1 MKAFL
6 CLPPFWPPPAP
17 ISVWCTTVPS
27 MPQSSP
33 HQSLDPLLQSTMEL
47 TDQSTDMDTDRS
59 AINLLANHTR
69 ENTEAQ
75 HRARLSDPTLLLLLM
90 PPTDFTV
97 LMLLSPMEFTPSTPQ
112 FTMLSMLPQLL
123 LMLQLTRLPQLR
135 FTLMRFLPTP
145 TPTPLPMTTQ
155 SLPSTPRSS
164 PMEPA
169 TLPDLTPLLFPMAES
184 NTSSTLP
191 TVMMDMSLMSLMRE
205 PLSTQRLQHQAT
217 RLPQLMPQPQLP
229 TLKSK
234 VPQRTPTT

>member
-1 MKAFL
+1 MG
-6 CLPPFWPPPAP
+6 PPAP

-75 HRARLSDPTLLLLLM
+75 HRARLSDPMLLLLLM

-112 FTMLSMLPQLL
+112 FTMPSMMPQLL
-123 LMLQLTRLPQLR
+123 L
-135 FTLMRFLPTP
+135 TLMRFLPTP
-145 TPTPLPMTTQ
+145 TTTPLPMTTQ

-191 TVMMDMSLMSLMRE
+191 MVMMDMSLMSLMRE

-217 RLPQLMPQPQLP
+217 RLPQLMPQPQLT

>member
-1 MKAFL
+1 
-6 CLPPFWPPPAP
+6 
-17 ISVWCTTVPS
+17 
-27 MPQSSP
+27 
-33 HQSLDPLLQSTMEL
+33 
-47 TDQSTDMDTDRS
+47 
-59 AINLLANHTR
+59 
-69 ENTEAQ
+69 
-75 HRARLSDPTLLLLLM
+75 M

-112 FTMLSMLPQLL
+112 SLPTLPQLL
-123 LMLQLTRLPQLR
+123 LMT
-135 FTLMRFLPTP
+135 TP
-145 TPTPLPMTTQ
+145 
-155 SLPSTPRSS
+155 SHPSTPRSS

-191 TVMMDMSLMSLMRE
+191 MVMMDMSLMSLMRE

-217 RLPQLMPQPQLP
+217 RLPQLMPQPQLT

>member
-1 MKAFL
+1 
-6 CLPPFWPPPAP
+6 
-17 ISVWCTTVPS
+17 
-27 MPQSSP
+27 MPQSSQP
-33 HQSLDPLLQSTMEL
+33 QSLAPLLQSTTEL
-47 TDQSTDMDTDRS
+47 TDQSLDMEQDRS

-75 HRARLSDPTLLLLLM
+75 HRARLLDPMPLLLLM

-123 LMLQLTRLPQLR
+123 LMLCMLLQLLLTPCTLPQLTMPQLLLMPQLTRLPQLR

-217 RLPQLMPQPQLP
+217 RLPQLMPQPQLT